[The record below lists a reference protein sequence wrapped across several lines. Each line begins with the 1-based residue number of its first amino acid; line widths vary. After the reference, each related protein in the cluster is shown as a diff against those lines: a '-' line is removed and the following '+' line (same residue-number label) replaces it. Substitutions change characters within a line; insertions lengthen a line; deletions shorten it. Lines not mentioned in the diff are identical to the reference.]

1 MPDKENGT
9 CPIFYLQ
16 LLTSSRD
23 ALTCSLTIFVSSR
36 SCARCPPFQALP
48 LTRCLP
54 SGDLGPVDLAHGFH
68 CLINSACLFLRSNVH
83 PLTMIYLQ

>member
-1 MPDKENGT
+1 MSIYSLSTLTVTNIENGT

-54 SGDLGPVDLAHGFH
+54 SGDLGPVDLEVVKKTIWPTNGDA
-68 CLINSACLFLRSNVH
+68 
-83 PLTMIYLQ
+83 